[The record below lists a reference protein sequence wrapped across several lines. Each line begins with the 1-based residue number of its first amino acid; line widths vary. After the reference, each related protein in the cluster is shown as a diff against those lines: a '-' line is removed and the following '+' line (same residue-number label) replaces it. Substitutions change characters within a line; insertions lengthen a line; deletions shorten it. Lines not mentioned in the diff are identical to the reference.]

1 MIHARLARTLLRAVR
16 TAVCGALLLE
26 LALSGCSLYPGGNA
40 GPAPDLK
47 VAQVTNL
54 GPILTNPKVVG
65 RDGGYSGVFAGYS
78 VWAFG
83 DTFLQN
89 PNAEGE
95 TLISDSWAFTNDFN
109 ASTGITGFQE
119 REDSAGAPAMLLQ
132 LTPAEQAFNAAH
144 ESPNCE
150 QPCGARW
157 ALWPGA
163 IVPDPARNRALVFY
177 QLVSAAPGNFNFQ
190 AVGFSVAIWNN
201 FASQPQRPV
210 INPSAAHPDLLFSQN
225 DPPFGSSAFAVG
237 DTLYVYGCSS
247 SEFSVPC
254 FLGRVALENVLDLS
268 SWTFSAGNGSWSSN
282 MRDAQFV
289 FTGNP
294 ILNVSWNSYLQ
305 RYVAVY
311 NSPLSLPVR
320 MRTAAAPAGP
330 WSREVQAFMAVSNS
344 GSVDD
349 AQAHPEYNINGG
361 QTMFVTYSSATG
373 EFSSQFQL
381 VAVELQKP

>member
-1 MIHARLARTLLRAVR
+1 MIRTSLARTLPRGVSAATCV
-16 TAVCGALLLE
+16 ALLSA
-26 LALSGCSLYPGGNA
+26 LALSNCSLYPGGSA

-47 VAQVTNL
+47 VVQATDL
-54 GPILTNPKVVG
+54 GAILTNPKIVG
-65 RDGGYSGVFAGYS
+65 RDGGYSGVFGGYS

-95 TLISDSWAFTNDFN
+95 TLISDSWAFTSDFS
-109 ASTGITGFQE
+109 AATGITGFQE

-132 LTPAEQAFNAAH
+132 LTATEQAFNSAH
-144 ESPNCE
+144 EGPNCE

-157 ALWPGA
+157 ALWPAA

-190 AVGFSVAIWNN
+190 GIGNSVAIWDN
-201 FASQPQRPV
+201 FATQPQRPV

-225 DPPFGSSAFAVG
+225 DPPFGSSAFVVG

-247 SEFSVPC
+247 SDFSVPC
-254 FLGRVALENVLDLS
+254 FLGRVALENVLDLG
-268 SWTFSAGNGSWSSN
+268 SWTFYAGNGNWSSS
-282 MRDAQFV
+282 MGDAHFV

-311 NSPLSLPVR
+311 NSPLSLPVM
-320 MRTAAAPAGP
+320 MRTAPAPEGP
-330 WSREVQAFMAVSNS
+330 WSREVQAFTAVSNS

-349 AQAHPEYNINGG
+349 AQAHPEYNFNGG

-373 EFSSQFQL
+373 AFSSQFHL
-381 VAVELQKP
+381 VAVQLQKP